1 MGIGFDMETQNYDPN
16 KMKNILDGHD
26 GLRVLLNVALITVV
40 VVSLWAFL
48 EYLENQLGL
57 ELRDLTMTTL
67 AIIFVV
73 ILIAFIAVFTKP
85 LPGCDEDAE
94 ADSDR
99 EKRHNEAIL
108 FIRIK
113 RYWMVLSYAF
123 MIFSLV
129 AAIVPFA
136 FRIMPPHLDAQTG
149 ELNNLPIGRPIA
161 IFLGCIEVDDGVRS
175 ALNCSPDNEKKSANL
190 SWILHIGGN
199 LTAFPPLNKYSE
211 IREKLDEL
219 EEQRVDKANAKDS
232 TDTSLKQVNDEL
244 ERLRRDGAEG
254 KDAAVQQLEKRK
266 DELSK
271 QIAVNESGLTR
282 IEREIYYLQSFLEGN
297 PSYRVKGGLAVPFY
311 LVVLSMF
318 GAAISLTRRIPE
330 YQKQAAPGYIGT
342 VEAPYLSPPKL
353 REYLVFQIIQFVS
366 APFLA
371 TVAYL
376 MVEPSTTALTVGLA
390 FAAGFSS
397 ESVLVWLRSIV
408 DKIRPKTTTEIQT
421 AMVVGTIS
429 GMKNKSASDLE
440 KELLISVVG
449 HPELTAIFAEGG
461 KFTIKGVPEGT
472 WALEVVRQDAAGNI
486 LQTIYHKIAVEADRS
501 IPVTISLSVP

>member
-149 ELNNLPIGRPIA
+149 ELNNLPIGRP
-161 IFLGCIEVDDGVRS
+161 VS
-175 ALNCSPDNEKKSANL
+175 YT
-190 SWILHIGGN
+190 H
-199 LTAFPPLNKYSE
+199 
-211 IREKLDEL
+211 
-219 EEQRVDKANAKDS
+219 
-232 TDTSLKQVNDEL
+232 
-244 ERLRRDGAEG
+244 LRAHE
-254 KDAAVQQLEKRK
+254 
-266 DELSK
+266 
-271 QIAVNESGLTR
+271 
-282 IEREIYYLQSFLEGN
+282 
-297 PSYRVKGGLAVPFY
+297 
-311 LVVLSMF
+311 
-318 GAAISLTRRIPE
+318 
-330 YQKQAAPGYIGT
+330 
-342 VEAPYLSPPKL
+342 
-353 REYLVFQIIQFVS
+353 
-366 APFLA
+366 
-371 TVAYL
+371 
-376 MVEPSTTALTVGLA
+376 TT
-390 FAAGFSS
+390 
-397 ESVLVWLRSIV
+397 
-408 DKIRPKTTTEIQT
+408 
-421 AMVVGTIS
+421 
-429 GMKNKSASDLE
+429 
-440 KELLISVVG
+440 
-449 HPELTAIFAEGG
+449 
-461 KFTIKGVPEGT
+461 
-472 WALEVVRQDAAGNI
+472 
-486 LQTIYHKIAVEADRS
+486 
-501 IPVTISLSVP
+501 